1 MRSTQSFAQL
11 PLGIVEFKTP
21 VATAVLAL
29 QKVNKAKCHSQFT
42 IHKQLNRLPMG
53 LRTHFILN
61 PKSTGRQKCFVQ
73 PTYKVLLESKYLVV
87 DLPFGDL
94 T

>member
-1 MRSTQSFAQL
+1 
-11 PLGIVEFKTP
+11 
-21 VATAVLAL
+21 
-29 QKVNKAKCHSQFT
+29 
-42 IHKQLNRLPMG
+42 MG